1 MFNNTQHRLF
11 LRCACVC
18 VGGGG
23 GGEKGGGGGE
33 KRHLDVK
40 KKFKNN

>member
-18 VGGGG
+18 GGG

>member
-1 MFNNTQHRLF
+1 MFNNTQHSLF
-11 LRCACVC
+11 LRCACVW
-18 VGGGG
+18 GGE
-23 GGEKGGGGGE
+23 GGEKGGRGGE